1 MTGRAVNLVIPD
13 AASMQHLGQRMAS
26 HLTGGDVVLL
36 HGDLG
41 AGKTTLTQGIAA
53 GLGVTGAVA
62 SPTFTLANEYRGR
75 IPLRHVDLYRL
86 REEEVADLGF
96 VEWMDDP
103 ATVTVVE
110 WPERAVN
117 LLPVRYVLV
126 EIIHGEPG
134 SRIVTLTPVG
144 EFPWLGQLA
153 EGA

>member
-1 MTGRAVNLVIPD
+1 MTDGGITMHVPD
-13 AASMQHLGQRMAS
+13 AASMQRLGQRMAA
-26 HLTGGDVVLL
+26 HLREGDVVLL

-62 SPTFTLANEYRGR
+62 SPTFTLANEYPGR

-86 REEEVADLGF
+86 RDEEVADLGF

-103 ATVTVVE
+103 ATVTVIE

-117 LLPVRYVLV
+117 LLPVQYVLV

>member
-1 MTGRAVNLVIPD
+1 MTEGAVNVVIPD
-13 AASMQHLGQRMAS
+13 AAVMQQFGQRMAT
-26 HLTGGDVVLL
+26 HLREGDVVLL

-86 REEEVADLGF
+86 RDDEVADLGF
-96 VEWMDDP
+96 VEWMDDS

-117 LLPVRYVLV
+117 LLPVRYLLA

-134 SRIVTLTPVG
+134 SRIVTLTPAG